1 MDKNLAIL
9 MLLPL
14 ILSQLSF
21 MTKKFYN
28 LFFVIQIL
36 VSILC
41 LEQTINIPISDKI
54 YPINLGFFEL
64 KFNCDI
70 YSYFFGILI
79 SVVFIL
85 TILYSYSYF
94 KHPNYYQNKNPNFIV
109 KTVPLTMKIAI
120 ISGVILSIFMS
131 FFINDLIVFFKEYD
145 V

>member
-94 KHPNYYQNKNPNFIV
+94 KHPNYYQKKNRFFLNIF
-109 KTVPLTMKIAI
+109 LAI

-131 FFINDLIVFFKEYD
+131 FFINDLIIFFKEYD